1 MMKSIQ
7 HLKQEEI
14 DQKNPVSH
22 ELRILVVGAGGI
34 GGITA
39 AHMKRSGF
47 NVEVV
52 DNFPGLSGKIQHEGI
67 HVFGETKEFTEK
79 MTAWSSIKEVPG
91 KRDII
96 LIATKAN
103 VLDQVTEEIKSL
115 LKNDSVVI
123 SLQNGMCEEYLIK
136 AIGKDRVIGCIVGW
150 GATVHEP
157 GNLEKTSGGD
167 FVVGAIDG
175 QSVNHFDYIVEALKT
190 TAPVV
195 VSDNVFG
202 WLYAKLIINS
212 CITTLGA
219 ICGATLGK
227 MLSLKKI
234 RNIFIQ
240 IIREAVMVGKAAEI
254 EIEKYAGK
262 LNFYSFAE
270 KKSLLANI
278 KNHLMIRI
286 IGFKYRRLKSSSL
299 QSLETGKKTEID
311 YLNGYITAKANE
323 VNIQT
328 PLNNYLIQMVKEIEN
343 GERKISLQNFNLQ
356 FFNKYN

>member
-1 MMKSIQ
+1 MKSNQ
-7 HLKQEEI
+7 HLKKKEKDQE
-14 DQKNPVSH
+14 NPSSH
-22 ELRILVVGAGGI
+22 DLKILVIGAGGI

-39 AHMKRSGF
+39 AHIKRAGY

-52 DNFPGLSGKIQHEGI
+52 DNLPGLSGKIQDEGI

-79 MTAWSSIKEVPG
+79 MTAWSSIQEIPDKKDV
-91 KRDII
+91 I

-103 VLDQVTEEIKSL
+103 VLSQITEEIKSL
-115 LKNDSVVI
+115 LKDNSVVI
-123 SLQNGMCEEYLIK
+123 SLQNGICEEYLIK
-136 AIGKDRVIGCIVGW
+136 ATGKDRVIGCIVGW

-167 FVVGAIDG
+167 FIVGTIDG
-175 QSVNHFDYIVEALKT
+175 QSVNHFDFVVEALTT

-202 WLYAKLIINS
+202 WLYSKLIINS

-219 ICGATLGK
+219 ICGMTLGK

-240 IIREAVMVGKAAEI
+240 IIREAVMVGKAAKI
-254 EIEKYAGK
+254 KIEKYAGK
-262 LNFYSFAE
+262 LDFYSFAE
-270 KKSLLANI
+270 KESWLANI

-299 QSLETGKKTEID
+299 QSLETGRKTEID
-311 YLNGYITAKANE
+311 YLNGYITTKANE

-328 PLNNYLIQMVKEIEN
+328 PLNNYLIQLVKEIEN
-343 GERKISLQNFNLQ
+343 GERSISIQNFNLQ
-356 FFNKYN
+356 FFNQYN